1 MCRSPRPTN
10 RFGPRAAARRATA
23 RRLRAR
29 RGGLRP
35 RRIRLMAGRVATS
48 ESASGVAWVGRRTAP
63 GSSTHGRRPVG
74 RSGHRGFGSLLEPG
88 GRVSLIVWGC
98 GGCGARERRR
108 DGHGREG
115 RRLCAHSENRHHRG
129 GDPRTRISAQVAIE
143 SRARFRPAEGMG
155 NFAKLI
161 DGGRADSWQ

>member
-1 MCRSPRPTN
+1 
-10 RFGPRAAARRATA
+10 
-23 RRLRAR
+23 
-29 RGGLRP
+29 
-35 RRIRLMAGRVATS
+35 MAGRVAAS

-63 GSSTHGRRPVG
+63 GLSTRGRRPVG
-74 RSGHRGFGSLLEPG
+74 RSGHRCLGSLVEPG

-115 RRLCAHSENRHHRG
+115 RRLCAHSGNRHHRG

-161 DGGRADSWQ
+161 DGGGAGQLAMNSGLEETLLRSSDSGLW